1 MSDTSYTSDTSGSV
15 AGQELASR
23 LSERISVLVPANLQP
38 MVVLEKL
45 DVETILADR
54 MARLKQLW
62 ASYDPPVAAQYDVEN
77 LEFDPIKIN
86 QEVCSYFELMLR
98 DRVNQAAR
106 SITLA
111 YAIGTDL
118 DAIAS
123 RYPGGVPRLPG
134 ESDDRYRRRIWLS
147 PNTLSPHGTSEAY
160 EFWAMTALPAL
171 RDVTAI
177 RSVMYDYYPTIL
189 ITCLMELPASPT
201 PSDEQLM
208 RVRSYIQSLSRM
220 GLTDVIS
227 VNPPKIKDINYNVGV
242 WLYPGAIPEQALGKI
257 NDNLH
262 QLVNDQYWLGHDHS
276 LMAINA
282 ACNLSGVHHVNIIE
296 PVTDVF
302 VPLDWVIRV
311 NSITVTMAGRGL

>member
-1 MSDTSYTSDTSGSV
+1 MANG
-15 AGQELASR
+15 GQALTDR
-23 LSERISVLVPANLQP
+23 LTERISVILPANLQP
-38 MVVLEKL
+38 MIVLEKL
-45 DVETILADR
+45 DAETILADR

-62 ASYDPPVAAQYDVEN
+62 ALYDPPAAAQYDVEE

-86 QEVCSYFELMLR
+86 QEASTYFELLVR

-147 PNTLSPHGTSEAY
+147 PNTLSPHGTAEAY
-160 EFWAMTALPAL
+160 EFWALSAFPEL

-177 RSVMYDYYPTIL
+177 RSVLYDYYPTIL
-189 ITCLMELPASPT
+189 ITCLMNTNYDDPK
-201 PSDEQLM
+201 PSQEQL
-208 RVRSYIQSLSRM
+208 VYIRSYIQSLSRQ

-227 VNPPKIKDINYNVGV
+227 VNPPKIMEINYSVAV
-242 WLYPGAIPEQALGKI
+242 WLYPGTVPDQTMLKISMNLSAL
-257 NDNLH
+257 
-262 QLVNDQYWLGHDHS
+262 VTDQYWLGHDHS
-276 LMAINA
+276 HTAIHA
-282 ACNLSGVHHVNIIE
+282 ACMISGVHHVDIE
-296 PVTDVF
+296 EPTENVI
-302 VPLDWVIRV
+302 VPLDWIVKVKTINVRL
-311 NSITVTMAGRGL
+311 AGRQL